1 MPSIVAGMRDKPKRV
16 LEYRFLAFRSR
27 GPGTLVLVVYGLGR
41 AA

>member
-16 LEYRFLAFRSR
+16 REYRF
-27 GPGTLVLVVYGLGR
+27 LVVYGLGR